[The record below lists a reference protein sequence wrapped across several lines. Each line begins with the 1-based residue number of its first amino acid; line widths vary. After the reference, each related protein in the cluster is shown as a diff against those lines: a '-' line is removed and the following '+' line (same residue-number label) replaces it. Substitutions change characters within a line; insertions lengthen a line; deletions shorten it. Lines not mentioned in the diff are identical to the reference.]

1 MSPLNIYN
9 SSIVRYTWWW
19 MASLMLLAIIGFWP
33 TYFSQLFGPGGFN
46 GYFHFHA
53 AMATLWIIILII
65 QPVLIRTKR
74 YALHRRIG
82 TIAHI
87 VLALFFLSV
96 ILLTHH
102 QLSSAESIRYV
113 SAFIPCRDL
122 VIVGV
127 AYTIAMRY
135 DQVIG
140 IHARGMIAT
149 GIAFIEPS
157 LIRAISSVFPDLD
170 HKYYWTIGITYV
182 IIMLLIIIGR
192 KQKPGRW
199 VFPLILGIYI
209 VAHVIIIRRLPL
221 GYFEDAVDW
230 FVSLPIT

>member
-1 MSPLNIYN
+1 MLKLHN
-9 SSIVRYTWWW
+9 SVFVRHAGLW
-19 MASLMLLAIIGFWP
+19 MVGLMLLAFVGFWQS
-33 TYFSQLFGPGGFN
+33 YFSQLFTAEGGFN

-53 AMATLWIIILII
+53 AMATLWIIILIT
-65 QPVLIRTKR
+65 QPILIRTKR
-74 YALHRRIG
+74 YKLHRRIG
-82 TIAHI
+82 TIAHV

-102 QLSSAESIRYV
+102 QLSSAESIRYI

-135 DQVIG
+135 QHIIG

-157 LIRAISSVFPDLD
+157 LIRAIGAVFPDLD
-170 HKYYWTIGITYV
+170 NKYLWTIGITYM
-182 IIMLLIIIGR
+182 IIILLMIIGR
-192 KQKPGRW
+192 KHKPGRW

-209 VAHVIIIRRLPL
+209 VAHTIIVMRLPL
-221 GYFEDAVDW
+221 GFFEDAVDW
-230 FVSLPIT
+230 FVSLPLT